1 MNNNLLSQKSFD
13 FSLEV
18 ITLYKQLV
26 EEKEYVMSK
35 QLLRCGT
42 SVGANIFEANYA
54 FSSKDF
60 VHKLTVSRKEAN
72 ESLYWLKLLQFL
84 KFLNESQAELLVNR
98 CDEIMRILT
107 SSIKTARKNSN
118 C

>member
-1 MNNNLLSQKSFD
+1 MNDNILSHKSFNY
-13 FSLEV
+13 SLE
-18 ITLYKQLV
+18 IIDLYKQLTD
-26 EEKEYVMSK
+26 EKEYVISK

-54 FSSKDF
+54 FSARDF

-72 ESLYWLKLLQFL
+72 ESIYWLKLLQFSQ
-84 KFLNESQAELLVNR
+84 FLDDSQAEVLIKQ

-118 C
+118 S